1 MAEFRV
7 NLAGKQQF
15 HTERIA
21 KMTNRGVIPP
31 PHAKGVSSSQTRT
44 LTQGIGFTLTLVISL
59 LLLLVFA
66 GKATYDGAVDYA
78 SEISDYTTDVTVENK
93 LLAAGAE
100 RIFAEVNQTCCDM
113 SSLVQYELSLPAHQR
128 SRDRIVTSLELL
140 LKENT
145 SLTGLAALFEPN
157 AFDGNDA
164 AFSNTGIYKEDG
176 RFIPY
181 AVKNGNTI
189 TVRSVNFVGN
199 TENWYT
205 NPIRTG
211 KTTMVSPFK
220 PYADKDIVL
229 TTLSIPIIHNG
240 KAIGVVDADID
251 VTYLQK
257 KLEGIAGTSKENFKI
272 LCTQDGVIVAHGAD
286 SSIILK
292 NQFDINPEFKSL
304 FETVA
309 QGNTA
314 EQTALSHTSGLNSKF
329 ILVPVAIK
337 GTDIRWIFT
346 SITAISVFTAQ
357 AKQAFIST
365 VIQYLIILLAVI
377 ILLYLSIRRQVSK
390 PLQFTSNALKNIAQ
404 GDGDLTVR
412 LPVRGKNEIADL
424 SRYFNE
430 TIEKIGASVQ
440 VVGVN
445 SNLMEEIGSELAS
458 TMTETA
464 SAVNEISANIDGVK
478 QQAMTQA
485 ASVTETAATLEEII
499 RTIKQLNTSIEMQA
513 ASVAQSS
520 SSVEE
525 MVANIASIGQTLGKT
540 DDVIGNLATA
550 TGAGKETVAAA
561 NAITQKIAEESGSL
575 MEASSVIQ
583 HIASQ
588 TNLLAMNAAIEAAH
602 AGEAGKGFAVV
613 ADEIRKLA
621 EESSVQ
627 GKTITATLKTLGS
640 EIDTLSS
647 SSKTAEDKFNAIFA
661 LAEQVRTM
669 SNRLTE
675 AMREQE
681 KGSREVLQA
690 IKNISMITVE
700 VQSGSEEM
708 LKGGEGVAAEM
719 RKLDDLT
726 RIITESMNEMASGAV
741 QINNAVQDVNALTQ
755 KNKQSIEN
763 LAEEVSKFKTE

>member
-1 MAEFRV
+1 MS
-7 NLAGKQQF
+7 
-15 HTERIA
+15 
-21 KMTNRGVIPP
+21 PP
-31 PHAKGVSSSQTRT
+31 PPPI
-44 LTQGIGFTLTLVISL
+44 QGAWHESTSIGTSHSDTEKRSIAHNLGFKLTLVISL
-59 LLLLVFA
+59 LLFVVFA
-66 GKATYDGAVDYA
+66 GKATYDGAVDYS
-78 SEISDYTTDVTVENK
+78 SEITDYTIEVTAQDQ
-93 LLAAGAE
+93 LLAARVE
-100 RIFAEVNQTCCDM
+100 RVFAEVNQTCRDM
-113 SSLVQYELSLPAHQR
+113 SGLVQHELSLPAHQR
-128 SRDRIVTSLELL
+128 SRERIVTGLELL

-157 AFDGNDA
+157 AFDENDT
-164 AFSNTGIYKEDG
+164 AFSNKGIYKEDG

-181 AVKNGNTI
+181 AVKNGNDI

-211 KTTMVSPFK
+211 KTTMVPPFK
-220 PYADKDIVL
+220 PYEDKDIIL

-257 KLEGIAGTSKENFKI
+257 KLEEIPGTSKENFKI
-272 LCTQDGVIVAHGAD
+272 LCSANGTVIAHGAD
-286 SSIILK
+286 SSAILK
-292 NQFDINPEFKSL
+292 SQFDTNPEFQSL
-304 FETVA
+304 FEKVA
-309 QGNTA
+309 QGTIA
-314 EQTALSHTSGLNSKF
+314 EQTALSHTSGLTSKF

-337 GTDIRWIFT
+337 GTDINWIFI
-346 SITAISVFTAQ
+346 SITAVSIFTAQ
-357 AKQAFIST
+357 AKQALIST
-365 VIQYLIILLAVI
+365 VIQYIVILLAVVV
-377 ILLYLSIRRQVSK
+377 LLYLLVRRQISK
-390 PLQFTSNALKNIAQ
+390 PLQYTSDALKNIAQ

-412 LPVRGKNEIADL
+412 LPVRGKDEIAEL
-424 SRYFNE
+424 SQYFNE
-430 TIEKIGASVQ
+430 TIAKIGKSIRT
-440 VVGVN
+440 VGVN
-445 SNLMEEIGSELAS
+445 SNDMEEIGNNLAS
-458 TMTETA
+458 NMTETA
-464 SAVNEISANIDGVK
+464 GAVNEISSNIDGVK
-478 QQAMTQA
+478 QQALTQA

-499 RTIKQLNTSIEMQA
+499 RTIKQLNNSIEAQA

-550 TGAGKETVAAA
+550 TGAGKETVATA
-561 NAITQKIAEESGSL
+561 NAITQKVAEESGSL

-621 EESSVQ
+621 EESSAQ
-627 GKTITATLKTLGS
+627 GKTITATLKSLGS
-640 EIDTLSS
+640 EIDTLSE
-647 SSKTAEDKFNAIFA
+647 SSKTAEEKFNVIFD

-681 KGSREVLQA
+681 NGSKEVLQA

-700 VQSGSEEM
+700 VQAGSEEM

-741 QINNAVQDVNALTQ
+741 QINNTVQEVNALTQ
-755 KNKQSIEN
+755 KNKQSIEA
-763 LAEEVSKFKTE
+763 LASEVSKFKV